1 MTTRATSCE
10 AIEENQENMTYKE
23 HESSAQHKIFEYLTT
38 VTHVLIIGFVLF
50 ILYLCLTN
58 EWIFFTWHP
67 VLLATGWVLLMS
79 EGILLLAPNNTL
91 TRALS
96 LTHKSRVKYHWI
108 IQIVG
113 IVSSLAGFIVIYI
126 NKNLK
131 DKPHFHSW
139 HGLIGLISV
148 IGFIP
153 SIISGIVALYGF
165 ALKNYIKPVNSKL
178 IHRIC
183 GILTFSI
190 GSITVLLSLYTKWFQ
205 RNVNDLLT
213 ITWFIFISVI
223 LIWTISHASINV
235 FRKLKTI
242 L

>member
-1 MTTRATSCE
+1 
-10 AIEENQENMTYKE
+10 
-23 HESSAQHKIFEYLTT
+23 
-38 VTHVLIIGFVLF
+38 
-50 ILYLCLTN
+50 
-58 EWIFFTWHP
+58 
-67 VLLATGWVLLMS
+67 MS
-79 EGILLLAPNNTL
+79 EGILLFTPNNTF
-91 TRALS
+91 TKVLS

-108 IQIVG
+108 IQIIG
-113 IVSSLAGFIVIYI
+113 IVCSLPGFAVIYI

-139 HGLIGLISV
+139 HGLIGLIS
-148 IGFIP
+148 IICCIP
-153 SIISGIVALYGF
+153 SIISGIAALYCLT
-165 ALKNYIKPVNSKL
+165 LKNYIKPINSKL

-213 ITWFIFISVI
+213 IIWFVFILI
-223 LIWTISHASINV
+223 IIIWTISHASINV
-235 FRKLKTI
+235 FKKLKTI